1 MNKKGW
7 IILIS
12 VVLVICCCASVVGA
26 GVGGYLFYNNS
37 NFDRLPASNVT
48 SVSPRATRTAASPTL
63 TPRPVVRATLPAP
76 SQNISGTTSTGS
88 VDNVDAL
95 ASASL
100 PREDLRE
107 LAVRFKGVPEAATK
121 VTCDIAAPEYE
132 IGATRTFTLSN
143 QDDDTQFQVTA
154 RLDYKTAHTYMW
166 VEQKPEQVRLNS
178 SRLKT
183 AADTFENDIYKVNRE
198 FFGSEATPGVD
209 CDGRLYILH
218 ATGIG
223 STVGGYF
230 SSPDGFPKAVRS
242 DSNEAEMFVIHAAPG
257 YNGSDPGSS
266 SYMSTLAHEFQHM
279 ISYNTT
285 HASNL
290 WLEEGAAQLA
300 ERLNGYA
307 DDIGTV
313 YDFASAPETQLNT
326 WSESSAGENSAH
338 YGGGYLFWSYLYDRF
353 GEEIAK
359 KLARNPE
366 RSAAAF
372 MKVLADE
379 GVVNPDTNE
388 AFRFE
393 DLFADFVVAN
403 FMNQTKIEETGN
415 RYNYETIKVPP
426 MTTRGTFSA
435 GDYPIQMTENLNQ
448 FGTHYYELSGDS
460 EVTIDFTGSTVVP
473 LLPMPSGKNGP
484 DGTFWYSNRG
494 DASNPRL
501 TREMDLSS
509 LKAGDTA
516 TLRFR
521 AWYRMEKDY
530 DYAYASV
537 SEDGGTTWSLL
548 GTSTCTTANPQ
559 NANLGCGWTGPSN
572 PTGDTNEPQWMDEE
586 ADLSAYAGKTILLRF
601 ETVTDAGVNRD
612 GLAID
617 NIEVPEI
624 NFTDAADSD
633 DGWQAEG
640 FSRVVNVLPQAW
652 RVQVVLE
659 NKDGSRSVEH
669 MTLADAAG
677 ALKVNFG
684 GDIERAILMVSPT
697 TQVTT
702 EPGSYELRITQ

>member
-7 IILIS
+7 IILIG
-12 VVLVICCCASVVGA
+12 VLVLCCGISVVGL
-26 GVGGYLFYNNS
+26 GVGGYILYRNTGGS
-37 NFDRLPASNVT
+37 QLPSSNVT
-48 SVSPRATRTAASPTL
+48 AVSPRATRPPTRPTS
-63 TPRPVVRATLPAP
+63 TPRPVTRPTSSTP
-76 SQNISGTTSTGS
+76 SQDITSTAS
-88 VDNVDAL
+88 LSNANSIDTVANDAL
-95 ASASL
+95 
-100 PREDLRE
+100 PPEDLPD
-107 LAVRFKGVPEAATK
+107 LAVRFKGVPEEATK
-121 VTCDIAAPEYE
+121 VTCTAPATEYA

-154 RLDYKTAHTYMW
+154 RLDYKTDHTYMW
-166 VEQKPEQVRLNS
+166 VEQKPDAVKLNS

-183 AADTFENDIYKVNRE
+183 AADTFENDIYKVNHE
-198 FFGSEATPGVD
+198 FFGSEASPGVD
-209 CDGRLYILH
+209 CDSRLYILH

-257 YNGSDPGSS
+257 YNGSDPGSA

-290 WLEEGAAQLA
+290 WLEEGAAQFA

-313 YDFASAPETQLNT
+313 YDFASKPETQLNT

-353 GEEIAK
+353 GADITK

-379 GVVNPDTNE
+379 GVVNPDTN
-388 AFRFE
+388 APFMFE

-403 FMNQTKIEETGN
+403 FMNQTKIEESGN
-415 RYNYETIKVPP
+415 RYNYETITVPP
-426 MTTRGTFSA
+426 MTTRATFKK
-435 GDYPIQMTENLNQ
+435 GDYPIKMTENLSQ
-448 FGTHYYELSGDS
+448 FGTQYYELTGDS
-460 EVTIDFTGSTVVP
+460 AVDISFTGSTVVP
-473 LLPMPSGKNGP
+473 LLPMGTGSDGP

-501 TREMDLSS
+501 TREVDLSS
-509 LKAGDTA
+509 LKSGDAA

-521 AWYRMEKDY
+521 AWYRLEKDY

-537 SEDGGTTWSLL
+537 STDGGTTWSLL
-548 GTSTCTTANPQ
+548 KTSTCTTANPQ

-572 PTGDTNEPQWMDEE
+572 PTGDTNEPQWVDEE
-586 ADLSAYAGKTILLRF
+586 ADLSKYAGQKVMLRF

-612 GLAID
+612 GLALD
-617 NIEVPEI
+617 NIEIPEI
-624 NFTDAADSD
+624 NFSDTADSD
-633 DGWQAEG
+633 AGWQSEG
-640 FSRVVNVLPQAW
+640 FLRVNNVLPQEW

-669 MTLADAAG
+669 MTLTEAAG
-677 ALKVNFG
+677 NLKVNFG
-684 GDIERAILMVSPT
+684 GNVERAVLMVSPT

-702 EPGSYELRITQ
+702 EPASYELNITQ